1 MNREQA
7 KKRIA
12 ELRSEIE
19 RHNFLYYTL
28 DAPEISDAEYDRL
41 YRELTELEREFP
53 ELVTPDSPTQ
63 KVGGPIARELAAVR
77 HEFPMYSL
85 DNAFSLGELREFDA
99 RVHRFLKLDAAEP
112 LEYHVEPKL
121 DGLAVSLKYEDGVF
135 ALGATRGDGMEGE
148 DVTANL
154 RTVKPLPLRLTQ
166 DVSLTV
172 RGEVF
177 FTERDFALVNEQ
189 RKEAG
194 EPLFSNARN
203 AAAGSLRQL
212 DTTVTASRP
221 LRIYLYT
228 LEEPERHGVK
238 TQAGAMERLRELH
251 LPTAPLSALCR
262 GVEMVVSYLES
273 DFAAAREELAFATD
287 GAVVKLNEFALWEK
301 LGFTAKSPRFAIAY
315 KYASAEAV
323 TELEGVTF
331 QLSRTGT
338 LTPVAEL
345 KPVEIGGVTVKRAT
359 LHNLDEIERL
369 GVAIGDRVRVIRA
382 GEVIPKVEGVAERG
396 ENRREILTELPTH
409 CEYCGSRLTRRDDPP
424 NLACPNRECPEVIA
438 QQVAFFAARGA
449 MRIEGLGEKIARRL
463 VQEGLLKDVADIYT
477 LREHE
482 QELVALEGLAEISVQ
497 NLFAEI
503 EASKRR
509 PFARV
514 LFALGIPQVGAQ
526 TARMLTEHFAGI
538 DEMIAAKPDDF
549 AQVYGIGEIVAREIH
564 DFLHDERNR
573 ARIERLRE
581 AGLQFAAGTEAQTGG
596 FFSGKKVCVTGR
608 IEPFTRDEW
617 KEIIEASGGYFVTAV
632 SKSTDLLL
640 AGEEPGS
647 KLAKAEKLG
656 VEVMDANAL
665 REALKSD
672 VPPESEELAARWRE
686 FVGED

>member
-1 MNREQA
+1 MNRKQA
-7 KKRIA
+7 QERIA
-12 ELRSEIE
+12 ELRREIE
-19 RHNFLYYTL
+19 RHNYLYYTL
-28 DAPEISDAEYDRL
+28 DAPEISDAEYDAL
-41 YRELTELEREFP
+41 YRELANLEREFP
-53 ELVTPDSPTQ
+53 DLVTPDSPTQ
-63 KVGGPIARELAAVR
+63 KVGGPVARELATVR

-85 DNAFSLGELREFDA
+85 DNAFSLGELRDFDA
-99 RVHRFLKLDAAEP
+99 RVHRFLKLDVAEP

-121 DGLAVSLKYEDGVF
+121 DGLAVSLKYENGRF
-135 ALGATRGDGMEGE
+135 ALGTTRGDGREGE

-154 RTVKPLPLRLTQ
+154 RTLKPLPLRLTR

-177 FTERDFALVNEQ
+177 FTEQDFARVNEQ

-194 EPLFSNARN
+194 EPLFANARN

-212 DTTVTASRP
+212 DTAVTASRP
-221 LRIYLYT
+221 LRIFLYA

-238 TQAGAMERLRELH
+238 TQAGAIAKLRELH
-251 LPTAPLSALCR
+251 LPTAPLNTLCR
-262 GVEMVVSYLES
+262 GIDEAVSYIEGDLAE
-273 DFAAAREELAFATD
+273 AREGLAFSTD
-287 GAVVKLNEFALWEK
+287 GAVVKLNDFALWDK

-338 LTPVAEL
+338 MTPVAEL
-345 KPVEIGGVTVKRAT
+345 APVEIGGVTVKRAT

-369 GVAIGDRVRVIRA
+369 GVAIGDKVRVMRA
-382 GEVIPKVEGVAERG
+382 GEVIPKVQGVAEVG
-396 ENRREILTELPTH
+396 EKRRDILAKLPTH
-409 CEYCGSRLTRRDDPP
+409 CESCGTKLVRRDDPP
-424 NLACPNRECPEVIA
+424 NLACPNRECPEVVA
-438 QQVAFFAARGA
+438 QQVAFFASRGA
-449 MRIEGLGEKIARRL
+449 MRIERLGGKIARRL
-463 VQEGLLKDVADIYT
+463 VREGLLKDVADIYT

-482 QELVALEGLAEISVQ
+482 RELVALEGFAEISVQ
-497 NLFAEI
+497 NLLAEI
-503 EASKRR
+503 EGSKRR

-514 LFALGIPQVGAQ
+514 LYALGIPEVGAQ
-526 TARMLTEHFAGI
+526 TARLLTEHFADI
-538 DEMIAAKPDDF
+538 DEMIAAPPERFDEI
-549 AQVYGIGEIVAREIH
+549 YGIGEVVAREIWE
-564 DFLHDERNR
+564 FLHDERNLKL
-573 ARIERLRE
+573 IKRLRE
-581 AGLQFAAGTEAQTGG
+581 AGLQFASGAEGQAGG

-608 IEPFTRDEW
+608 IDPFTRDEW